1 MSELL
6 KWTAPV
12 ARIAHVCDQ
21 CSRTIRSGETY
32 SRHESV
38 GDYGFETSKTCM
50 QCVALGRDLYAAGEV
65 GEDEFGRECHPYLP
79 DVDWADVRSWSRLWE
94 IRADMYQARWMKD
107 DGTLDVYPTP
117 IEEAP

>member
-6 KWTAPV
+6 KSTAPT
-12 ARIAHVCDQ
+12 ARVTHVCDQ
-21 CSRTIRSGETY
+21 CRRTIAPGEKY
-32 SRHESV
+32 SRQEGV
-38 GDYGFETSKTCM
+38 GDYGVETSKTCL
-50 QCVALGRDLYAAGEV
+50 QCVSLAIDLAKAGLE
-65 GEDEFGRECHPYLP
+65 GEDDAGMPCYPYLP

-94 IRADMYQARWMKD
+94 IRFDMYQARWTKD